1 MLLHELGRDT
11 WTVLAIARSQT
22 ECELKHFCRLSKSIM
37 TTSWSKLTEAA
48 ERKPASWA
56 QLAWLQFTEELL
68 ALMTAQNVTRAELA
82 RRVGVSPA
90 YITKVFRGTV
100 NLTLETMSRLALAVG
115 ASVRLHVAPT
125 HQRTIWHD
133 VAIAKG
139 REDGSRLK
147 RASSGRR

>member
-1 MLLHELGRDT
+1 
-11 WTVLAIARSQT
+11 
-22 ECELKHFCRLSKSIM
+22 M
-37 TTSWSKLTEAA
+37 TTKWNEFVAA
-48 ERKPASWA
+48 A
-56 QLAWLQFTEELL
+56 QRNPVYGAEGAWLDFTEELL

-125 HQRTIWHD
+125 NQRTSWQD
-133 VAIAKG
+133 VAITKG
-139 REDGSRLK
+139 RQDGARLK
-147 RASSGRR
+147 RVSGGRR

>member
-1 MLLHELGRDT
+1 
-11 WTVLAIARSQT
+11 
-22 ECELKHFCRLSKSIM
+22 M
-37 TTSWSKLTEAA
+37 TTKWSEFIAAA
-48 ERKPASWA
+48 ERNPAYWA
-56 QLAWLQFTEELL
+56 EGAWLRFTEELL

-115 ASVRLHVAPT
+115 ASVRLHLAPT
-125 HQRTIWHD
+125 HQRTSWHD
-133 VAIAKG
+133 VAIATG

-147 RASSGRR
+147 RASGGRR